1 LHYKLKQIPRCSCG
15 LFRFHTEILIYS
27 NVYPYSLSDVALS
40 SEMVLRPTTRLWSLC
55 IRNDS

>member
-1 LHYKLKQIPRCSCG
+1 
-15 LFRFHTEILIYS
+15 
-27 NVYPYSLSDVALS
+27 LSDVALS